1 MLLVFYQFLL
11 AGNQLRQT
19 FEIGG
24 KYILQKIVAMEKG
37 DIMAMP
43 H

>member
-1 MLLVFYQFLL
+1 MLLVFYEFFL

-24 KYILQKIVAMEKG
+24 KYILKKIVSMKKG